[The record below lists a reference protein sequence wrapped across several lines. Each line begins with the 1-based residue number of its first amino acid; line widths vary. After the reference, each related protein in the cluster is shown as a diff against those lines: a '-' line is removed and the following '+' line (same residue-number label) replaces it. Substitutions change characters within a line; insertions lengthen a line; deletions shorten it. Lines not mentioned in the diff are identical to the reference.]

1 MKILI
6 TGAKGFIG
14 KNLVAELKN
23 RNYTDIFEY
32 DKDTDPDLLDKYCKE
47 ADFVFHLAGVNRPK
61 DESEFMEGNFGFTLT
76 LLEKLKK
83 YGNICPVM
91 ISSSIQAKL
100 DNPYG
105 RSKKA
110 GEDLL
115 FNYSQETGARV
126 LVYRFPNVF
135 GKWCRPNYNSAIA
148 TFCHNIARDLPITV
162 NDPKIVLNLVYID
175 DLVNELIN
183 ALEGKENRI
192 GDFCEVPV
200 VYTVTLGKIV
210 ELIYSFKKSREELSI
225 PDMSDEFTKKLYSTY
240 LSYLPE
246 DQFSYELKMNVDNRG
261 SFTEFIRTLDR
272 GQVSINISKP
282 GITKGNHWHHTK
294 NEKFLVVSGNGVIRF
309 RKIDSDEIIEYFV
322 SGDKLE
328 VVDIPPGYTHNI
340 ENLGDT
346 DMVTIMWAN
355 EPFDPE
361 NPDTYYLEV

>member
-1 MKILI
+1 
-6 TGAKGFIG
+6 
-14 KNLVAELKN
+14 
-23 RNYTDIFEY
+23 
-32 DKDTDPDLLDKYCKE
+32 
-47 ADFVFHLAGVNRPK
+47 
-61 DESEFMEGNFGFTLT
+61 MEGNFGFTST

-148 TFCHNIARDLPITV
+148 TFCHNIAHDLPIIV

-183 ALEGKENRI
+183 ALEGKENRV

-272 GQVSINISKP
+272 GQVSVNISKP